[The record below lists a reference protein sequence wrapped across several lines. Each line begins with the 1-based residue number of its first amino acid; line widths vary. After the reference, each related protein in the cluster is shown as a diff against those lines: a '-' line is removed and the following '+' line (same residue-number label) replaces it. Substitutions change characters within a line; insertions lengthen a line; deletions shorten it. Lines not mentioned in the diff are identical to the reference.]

1 MRDRSAK
8 WSLSVL
14 GGLAVVGMMLW
25 TGGRS
30 GLGPR
35 AGQAAQQPGGEAS
48 AVRAD
53 NPEALVLIY
62 PTGDRATS
70 SLLVET
76 VAPAEVPVGK
86 SYNYL
91 IHVSNLT
98 RNLILQDVEVNQ
110 ISPDGF
116 SIEDSR
122 VLGREESGR
131 SRQGQPGQV
140 QNKDQARN
148 KDGDQGQKDQNKD
161 QAKDKDQGQGQEKNE
176 VQNKDQAKNKN
187 QGQGGQHGGQAGS
200 KQQGGSQWMIDR
212 LGPGESRTIRVTAVG
227 DTEGMA
233 ATCIQVS
240 YKPTLCVQ
248 TRFVK
253 PEVVLTKSAPD
264 RVDICEP
271 LAFRYTL
278 QNTGTGVAR
287 NLTIRDELPEGLTTA
302 DGKKVVELDVGDLAA
317 GRSIDREVRVQA
329 NRPGDYAGRAVAQG
343 ADDLSAR
350 SRRTS
355 TKVVQA
361 RLAATI
367 EGPSVQYVG
376 RPITYQVR
384 VKNNGDAPAGD
395 SRLRIDVDR
404 NARVIRLSQ
413 AQPGDVDPSS
423 KTSPT
428 LAWDLGR
435 IDPGQE
441 RTVSFTV
448 AGSSQADLKHTVTA
462 TSACAAGGDIAR
474 MATVTESTTTSVL
487 TFPALVLEMVDQ
499 NDPVPVGK
507 EEVYTIAV
515 RNQGSGPDEDVKIVV
530 QLPEQLSFV
539 SADGP
544 TKAQADGRK
553 VTFEPVDQLA
563 PGERVVWKLRAKAEK
578 SADVR
583 TRVELSSAYLSAENP
598 GISVEPTRLID

>member
-1 MRDRSAK
+1 MRDRNAK

-35 AGQAAQQPGGEAS
+35 VGHAAQQPGGEAS
-48 AVRAD
+48 AARAD
-53 NPEALVLIY
+53 NPDALVLIY

-98 RNLILQDVEVNQ
+98 RNLILQDVEVHQ

-161 QAKDKDQGQGQEKNE
+161 Q
-176 VQNKDQAKNKN
+176 VQNKDQARNKN
-187 QGQGGQHGGQAGS
+187 QGQGGQHGGQSGS

-253 PEVVLTKSAPD
+253 PEVQLTKAAPD

-271 LAFRYTL
+271 LTFRYTL

-302 DGKKVVELDVGDLAA
+302 DGNKVVELKVGDLAA
-317 GRSIDREVRVQA
+317 GRSIDREVRVRA

-343 ADDLSAR
+343 ADELSAR

-361 RLAATI
+361 KLAATI

-376 RPITYQVR
+376 RPITYQVH
-384 VKNNGDAPAGD
+384 VKNNGDATAVD
-395 SRLRIDVDR
+395 SRLQIDVDR
-404 NARVIRLSQ
+404 NARVVRLSQ

-423 KTSPT
+423 KTPPT

-435 IDPGQE
+435 IEPGQE

-474 MATVTESTTTSVL
+474 MATATESTTTSVL

-515 RNQGSGPDEDVKIVV
+515 RNQGSGPDQDVKIVV

-553 VTFEPVDQLA
+553 VSFEPVEQLA
-563 PGERVVWKLRAKAEK
+563 PGERVVWKLRAKAEQA
-578 SADVR
+578 ADVR
-583 TRVELSSAYLSAENP
+583 TRVELSSSYLSADNP